1 MFGVSR
7 LLRGLDLCLESGLG
21 EDLTCDNLIKQGFT
35 LVGWCCMC
43 QCNGETIDHFYI
55 HCDVVCDLWSLS
67 FRTFGIGVIEEGGEP
82 FFQVEKLVWEALFRD
97 LECGTVMYDVDIVEE
112 EK

>member
-1 MFGVSR
+1 
-7 LLRGLDLCLESGLG
+7 
-21 EDLTCDNLIKQGFT
+21 
-35 LVGWCCMC
+35 MC

-82 FFQVEKLVWEALFRD
+82 FVQVEELVWEALFRD
-97 LECGTVMYDVDIVEE
+97 LECGTVMSDVDIVEGE
-112 EK
+112 INAPFEDSKKKKESVGGVAN